1 MVTVFQPHR
10 YSRTT
15 ALFDQFLTA
24 FRRSD
29 VLILCDIYAANEAP
43 LEGVS
48 SAALAEAI
56 RQHGQKQIHYL
67 PEVLADPAR
76 LLPLL
81 EPGDLVLT
89 LGAGSVGRLGEQL
102 LALLQGVGP

>member
-1 MVTVFQPHR
+1 M
-10 YSRTT
+10 
-15 ALFDQFLTA
+15 
-24 FRRSD
+24 
-29 VLILCDIYAANEAP
+29 DIRVHTISLGCPKNRVDTE
-43 LEGVS
+43 VS

>member
-1 MVTVFQPHR
+1 M
-10 YSRTT
+10 TT
-15 ALFDQFLTA
+15 NNHGIREKNIFFYHPDHL
-24 FRRSD
+24 
-29 VLILCDIYAANEAP
+29 
-43 LEGVS
+43 S

-56 RQHGQKQIHYL
+56 RQYGQKQIHYL